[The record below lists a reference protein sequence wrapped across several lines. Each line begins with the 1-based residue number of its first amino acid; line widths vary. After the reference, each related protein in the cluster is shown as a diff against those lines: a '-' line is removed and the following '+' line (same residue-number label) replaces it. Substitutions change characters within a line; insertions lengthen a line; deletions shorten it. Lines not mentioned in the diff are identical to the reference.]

1 LASTSSLEGLVVLTL
16 ISIGLVFYGR
26 AQNKENPESGSVTV
40 SVGALGLLIAVL
52 WFLEIVL
59 F

>member
-1 LASTSSLEGLVVLTL
+1 MASTSSLEGLVVLTL

-26 AQNKENPESGSVTV
+26 AQNIEKPESGSVTV